1 MGLISNHRTS
11 EIVLK
16 FWVTVSQAS
25 VRTSEGV
32 ELTSRNAA
40 VRSLDILSGAAADHD
55 SLASDN
61 EQAIFNA
68 IRRPSIL
75 PSNVMQAV
83 IGVKFIADHL
93 KQQDEDDRVSIP
105 HCQIRQQLQVISVE

>member
-1 MGLISNHRTS
+1 MRL
-11 EIVLK
+11 
-16 FWVTVSQAS
+16 SQVS

-32 ELTSRNAA
+32 ELTSRNAG
-40 VRSLDILSGAAADHD
+40 VRSLDILSGTAADHD
-55 SLASDN
+55 STASDN
-61 EQAIFNA
+61 EQAILNA

-93 KQQDEDDRVSIP
+93 KQQDEDDRVSVMYSYLKNNIFA
-105 HCQIRQQLQVISVE
+105 IK